1 VKSIVIAPKGF
12 FYARERNE
20 SYQGMEQLFNF
31 RSRNKNE
38 VAELLSGIDKF
49 LAEVRALGKER
60 SKAVDSMLEEFHNN
74 REKAF
79 KEMKEELKKGRLE
92 RNRKVNHFL
101 LQSKSDRVKCQAA
114 WSTLR
119 IAVKA
124 APEQPVEKPE
134 KPVQEAELAAAT
146 PALEEAVPAEVT
158 PDEEELKDHIF
169 AYVFQTVSGV
179 KSATVLKGDK
189 RVIHVFTDES
199 GPRYGSNRNCG
210 L

>member
-1 VKSIVIAPKGF
+1 
-12 FYARERNE
+12 
-20 SYQGMEQLFNF
+20 MEQLFNF

-49 LAEVRALGKER
+49 LAEVHALGKER

-169 AYVFQTVSGV
+169 AYVNSHTGGIRLTEIETEFNIPRIRAGNLARALV
-179 KSATVLKGDK
+179 
-189 RVIHVFTDES
+189 DE
-199 GPRYGSNRNCG
+199 GKIGKEG
-210 L
+210 LLYVPIREEGEK